1 MPALLVENW
10 TAMTVP
16 ATTPDAIVAR
26 LGDEVVKIMNTPE
39 IRERARAQGFRVDA
53 RGPDA
58 FAAFLAGEVARWAAV
73 IKAANIT
80 AE

>member
-1 MPALLVENW
+1 
-10 TAMTVP
+10 
-16 ATTPDAIVAR
+16 
-26 LGDEVVKIMNTPE
+26 MNTPE
-39 IRERARAQGFRVDA
+39 IQERARAQGFRVDA

>member
-1 MPALLVENW
+1 MQRRELV
-10 TAMTVP
+10 
-16 ATTPDAIVAR
+16 VAR
-26 LGDEVVKIMNTPE
+26 PGDEAVKIMNTPE
-39 IRERARAQGFRVDA
+39 IQERARAQGFRVDA